1 MEVVRYLHHSDL
13 LLEDEEGVV
22 IIGGSRYVLSIG
34 DKVILKKMLEQD
46 KKLYQIDISFASNN
60 HSTTCE
66 DECVVKFQGCRNS
79 YQQYL
84 NSTTVH

>member
-13 LLEDEEGVV
+13 LLEDEHGVV

-46 KKLYQIDISFASNN
+46 KSFI
-60 HSTTCE
+60 
-66 DECVVKFQGCRNS
+66 R
-79 YQQYL
+79 
-84 NSTTVH
+84 